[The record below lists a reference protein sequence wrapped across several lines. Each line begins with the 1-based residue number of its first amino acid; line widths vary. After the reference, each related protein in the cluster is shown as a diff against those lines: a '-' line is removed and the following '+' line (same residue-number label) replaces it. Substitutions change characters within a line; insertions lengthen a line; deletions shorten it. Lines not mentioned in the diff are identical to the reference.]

1 MSYRRT
7 SWWTWSVGRLAKFAQ
22 LPPEERGLLVRAWV
36 LFLAADAGL
45 LLLPFTSLLKIG
57 EVASGGRSSAM
68 PSSLS
73 IPRLGRL
80 VDIAGRYVPGRAT
93 CLKRALVLSWL
104 LRRRGIASTLRIGVA
119 RRDGV
124 LAAHAWLERD
134 GEVVFGHDGCDFA
147 PLFPAGME
155 SRP

>member
-1 MSYRRT
+1 
-7 SWWTWSVGRLAKFAQ
+7 VGRLVKFTQ
-22 LPPEERGLLVRAWV
+22 LAREERGLLVRAWV
-36 LFLAADAGL
+36 LFFAADAGL
-45 LLLPFTSLLKIG
+45 LLLPFVSLLKIVEG
-57 EVASGGRSSAM
+57 APRWRSPA

-73 IPRLGRL
+73 IPRLGWL
-80 VDIAGRYVPGRAT
+80 VEVAGRYVPGRAT
-93 CLKRALVLSWL
+93 CLQRALVLAWL
-104 LRRRGIASTLRIGVA
+104 LRRRGIATTLRIGVA
-119 RRDGV
+119 RRDGA